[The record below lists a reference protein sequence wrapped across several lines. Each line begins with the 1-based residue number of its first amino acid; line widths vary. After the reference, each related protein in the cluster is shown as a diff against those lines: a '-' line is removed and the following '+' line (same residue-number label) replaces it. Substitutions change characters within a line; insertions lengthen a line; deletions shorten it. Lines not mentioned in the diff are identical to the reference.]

1 MSTTMNLFRNAK
13 DAQPYAAGQV
23 IFTKGDPGDVMYV
36 VQEGE
41 VEIILD
47 DQVIDRHGPGSI
59 FGEMALIDASPRS
72 ATAVA
77 ASDCKLVV
85 LNAQRFE
92 FLVQQTPHFATTVM
106 KIIVERLR
114 RRMAAVTAG
123 L

>member
-1 MSTTMNLFRNAK
+1 MSTTVNIFRSAK
-13 DAQPYAAGQV
+13 DAQPFAAGQV
-23 IFTKGDPGDVMYV
+23 IFSQGDLGEVMYV

-41 VEIILD
+41 VSIHLD

-59 FGEMALIDASPRS
+59 FGEMALIDQSPRS

-77 ASDCKLVV
+77 ATDCKLVV
-85 LNAQRFE
+85 VDAERFE
-92 FLVQQTPHFATTVM
+92 FLVQQTPHFAITVM